1 MKIGEVN
8 YVKEFTPMTKHS
20 VCAHQRGKIPIPDEN
35 ISKFHTEKAARI
47 NNSLTLRLYTGK
59 DADRKEIEDGFSVG
73 PGQGLIVS
81 KNAGGVL
88 SVNLSLIFNFFS
100 FSELNHTKRLC

>member
-1 MKIGEVN
+1 L
-8 YVKEFTPMTKHS
+8 FHS
-20 VCAHQRGKIPIPDEN
+20 
-35 ISKFHTEKAARI
+35 
-47 NNSLTLRLYTGK
+47 RLYTGK

-100 FSELNHTKRLC
+100 FSELNHAKRLC